1 MYMEFRTIL
10 KPQKAPFEMGY
21 DTPTLAVGSCF
32 AANIGEKLRML
43 RLPTLLNPTG
53 IAFNPIAV
61 SESLEMLLGNYNFL
75 EKDIFFDG
83 NLWHSF
89 RLHGQ
94 FSRAEKLDLLR
105 GGEQAILQGHE
116 FLKTAKR
123 LIVTLGTAWIFEEKT
138 TGQIVANCHKVAA
151 TQFERKRLSVDTCA
165 ACLISTF
172 ERILR
177 FNPTLKIIVS
187 VSPIRHLKD
196 GFVENQR
203 SKATLVLALDVVSQ
217 HFKYSENIFYFPA
230 YELLLDDLRDYR
242 FFAQDMAHPSEQAI
256 QYIFEFFKQTF
267 FSENTML
274 LTKEVEKIN
283 AALSHRP
290 LHADTLAYQQF
301 KQQTD
306 LKIKALIQKFKQ
318 LGITISF

>member
-1 MYMEFRTIL
+1 MEFRTIL
-10 KPQKAPFEMGY
+10 KPQKASFEIGY
-21 DTPTLAVGSCF
+21 DTPILAVGSCF
-32 AANIGEKLRML
+32 AANIGEKLRIL

-53 IAFNPIAV
+53 IAFNPITV
-61 SESLEMLLGNYNFL
+61 SESLKMLLGNYAFS

-89 RLHGQ
+89 KLHGQ
-94 FSRAEKLDLLR
+94 FSCAEKLELLR
-105 GGEQAILQGHE
+105 VGQNAISQGHE

-123 LIVTLGTAWIFEEKT
+123 LIVTLGTAWIFEEKM

-165 ACLISTF
+165 TCLIATF

-177 FNPTLKIIVS
+177 LNPTLKIIVS
-187 VSPIRHLKD
+187 VSPVRHLKD

-203 SKATLVLALDVVSQ
+203 SKATLILALDIVCQ
-217 HFKYSENIFYFPA
+217 YFKHLENIVYFPA

-290 LHADTLAYQQF
+290 LHTDTLTYQQF

-306 LKIKALIQKFKQ
+306 LKINALTQKFKK
-318 LGITISF
+318 LGLNIYF